1 MVYDHTIIIIIIIT
15 HLFSC
20 VTSIVESPEV
30 WRPLNI
36 VIIVIIIII
45 IIIIIIFI
53 IIIITL
59 AMVKP
64 PPRRK
69 RTPQHILVSMSLQV
83 IRAGDLVRRLPE
95 SEHGVL

>member
-1 MVYDHTIIIIIIIT
+1 MST

-20 VTSIVESPEV
+20 VTSMVESPEV

-36 VIIVIIIII
+36 VIIILIIII
-45 IIIIIIFI
+45 I

>member
-1 MVYDHTIIIIIIIT
+1 
-15 HLFSC
+15 
-20 VTSIVESPEV
+20 
-30 WRPLNI
+30 
-36 VIIVIIIII
+36 
-45 IIIIIIFI
+45 
-53 IIIITL
+53 
-59 AMVKP
+59 MVKP